1 MQREIS
7 TTVLA
12 TALDYFLF
20 RNESKA
26 SYLYSTTMQQ
36 NSTFKSKIYLFRNP
50 KTPET
55 HLLEYLKRKSD
66 YYGTFA
72 RPVKDRNDN
81 VTLYYGL
88 RLIQVGVDEV
98 SNTLTTSVWIRHVS
112 LGKEVVSRNLSAAI
126 TSTYPV
132 FTLKRCSHLSSCTN
146 FTIRPGL

>member
-1 MQREIS
+1 MQREIF

-36 NSTFKSKIYLFRNP
+36 NSTSKSKIYLFRNP

-55 HLLEYLKRKSD
+55 HLLEYLKRKLD

-112 LGKEVVSRNLSAAI
+112 LGKEVVSHIPKVSICCYYVHIPCFDTEKVQPSLFM
-126 TSTYPV
+126 Y
-132 FTLKRCSHLSSCTN
+132 
-146 FTIRPGL
+146 